1 MKKLSKPA
9 YLSPAYLLLGAV
21 GMVLHW
27 WLFTGVEDE
36 ISWLLPAWTL
46 PQILLLA
53 LSALAI
59 VAAFPL
65 VRGTR
70 IGFSS
75 RVLETVSSL
84 FFAVGTASLATVQGL
99 TGPETLLRIYR
110 IMAIVGAVAL
120 AASAVFAALGK
131 KIPFLL
137 ELIPC
142 LVALAQLLVCYQ
154 QWSEIP
160 QMMNYAMGLG
170 AIVCLLLSC
179 YFRMARAADLPGKSW
194 HNAIGLIGVYFCAAA
209 TANATFSYYFCTA
222 AVWLASEYAGMLPA
236 EDGHAA

>member
-9 YLSPAYLLLGAV
+9 YLSPAYLLLGAI

-27 WLFTGVEDE
+27 WLFTRVEDE

-59 VAAFPL
+59 GAAFPL

-84 FFAVGTASLATVQGL
+84 LFAGGTASLAAVQDL
-99 TGPETLLRIYR
+99 TGPVLLLRIYR
-110 IMAIVGAVAL
+110 IVAVLGAL
-120 AASAVFAALGK
+120 ALVASALFAALGK

-137 ELIPC
+137 EVLPC
-142 LVALAQLLVCYQ
+142 LVALVQLVVCYQ
-154 QWSEIP
+154 QWSEVP
-160 QMMNYAMGLG
+160 QLMNYAMGMG
-170 AIVCLLLSC
+170 AIVSLLLAS
-179 YFRMARAADLPGKSW
+179 YFRVARAADLPGKSW
-194 HNAIGLIGVYFCAAA
+194 NHAIGLIGIYFCAAA
-209 TANATFSYYFCTA
+209 TAQATFCYYFCTA
-222 AVWLASEYAGMLPA
+222 AVWLASEYAGMLPVD
-236 EDGHAA
+236 ENHAA